1 MTKTRPVIA
10 AKLKGPGPGRY
21 GLPSTFGNSGAD
33 KTRKVSP
40 AFSFGARTKERKGLE
55 TPGPHYVDPAMS
67 RHGRVAGPAS
77 TISGRPR
84 STKRITTP
92 GPGAYATEG
101 KAPPRQ
107 RRSPAYSM
115 GARVKSP
122 RKTEVPSP
130 NNYKVPSALGST
142 FVAKQRA
149 APAHSMGVRH
159 NLGSFANDNQK
170 TPGPGTYNV
179 STSNRRRAAAYSM
192 GSRTEMPTDKTQSP
206 GPGSHTPERV
216 TMHKKRAP
224 AFSMGVK
231 HSEYTTPLIID
242 VPLD

>member
-1 MTKTRPVIA
+1 MGEWEKMESVVSSSSCSFCHASLHCFAFCFA
-10 AKLKGPGPGRY
+10 A
-21 GLPSTFGNSGAD
+21 TGNSGAD

-122 RKTEVPSP
+122 CKTEVPSP

-142 FVAKQRA
+142 FVA
-149 APAHSMGVRH
+149 
-159 NLGSFANDNQK
+159 
-170 TPGPGTYNV
+170 
-179 STSNRRRAAAYSM
+179 
-192 GSRTEMPTDKTQSP
+192 
-206 GPGSHTPERV
+206 
-216 TMHKKRAP
+216 
-224 AFSMGVK
+224 
-231 HSEYTTPLIID
+231 
-242 VPLD
+242 